1 MSDVLESSRFEIRGM
16 QIKKLKRSAF
26 LRPALKPLLLLAA
39 LLLTSTAYAQ
49 PVLERWS
56 VNGTPDLFKIQREVV
71 DGIGAAGYIA
81 DPGTPQLSIVRFRAK
96 ERLYPEFFPG
106 CNYLGSLGIAF
117 STKLIGANGVTAG
130 FLYECVDIWGAG
142 ATVDK
147 LKFTGLPALN
157 LTRLP

>member
-1 MSDVLESSRFEIRGM
+1 MNKVVNNSRA
-16 QIKKLKRSAF
+16 QISKNRISVVRAI
-26 LRPALKPLLLLAA
+26 KPI
-39 LLLTSTAYAQ
+39 LLLTAFFLATTSYAQ
-49 PVLERWS
+49 VVERWS

-81 DPGTPQLSIVRFRAK
+81 DPGTPQISIVRFRAK

-130 FLYECVDIWGAG
+130 FLYECVDIWGTG
-142 ATVDK
+142 TTVDK